1 MVYRRVVIT
10 SATKQIKPIWRISNM
25 KEPPIQTASG
35 ADLFSSDFLLG
46 NVGAPFI
53 IGAAVGYFAKKML
66 KVALFIGGAAIV
78 LMFVGE
84 YYHVIN
90 ISDVELQLAADAVAK
105 GAKESGGFLVDR
117 LTRITSKGVSA
128 VGGFF
133 VGFKFG

>member
-1 MVYRRVVIT
+1 MNET
-10 SATKQIKPIWRISNM
+10 PTQP
-25 KEPPIQTASG
+25 ASEM
-35 ADLFSSDFLLG
+35 DVFSSNFLLG

-53 IGAAVGYFAKKML
+53 IGAAVGFFAKKML

-84 YYHVIN
+84 YYNIIN
-90 ISDVELQLAADAVAK
+90 ISDVQLQSAAETVAK
-105 GAKESGGFLVDR
+105 GAKQSGGFLVDR

>member
-1 MVYRRVVIT
+1 MNETPVKT
-10 SATKQIKPIWRISNM
+10 TP
-25 KEPPIQTASG
+25 ET
-35 ADLFSSDFLLG
+35 DLFSSDFLLG
-46 NVGAPFI
+46 NVGAPFL

-84 YYHVIN
+84 YYHI
-90 ISDVELQLAADAVAK
+90 IDITDAELQNAAETVAQ
-105 GAKESGGFLVDR
+105 GAKDSGGFLVDR

-128 VGGFF
+128 VGGFA

>member
-1 MVYRRVVIT
+1 M
-10 SATKQIKPIWRISNM
+10 N
-25 KEPPIQTASG
+25 EPPVQTTPG
-35 ADLFSSDFLLG
+35 TDLYSSDFLLG

-53 IGAAVGYFAKKML
+53 IGVAVGYFAKKML

-84 YYHVIN
+84 YYNVIN
-90 ISDVELQLAADAVAK
+90 ISDGQLQSAAEVVAK
-105 GAKESGGFLVDR
+105 GAKDSGGFLVDR

>member
-1 MVYRRVVIT
+1 MNETQVQT
-10 SATKQIKPIWRISNM
+10 SPQI
-25 KEPPIQTASG
+25 
-35 ADLFSSDFLLG
+35 DFFSSDFLLG
-46 NVGAPFI
+46 NVGAPFL

-66 KVALFIGGAAIV
+66 KVALFVGGALIV

-84 YYHVIN
+84 YYGIFDL
-90 ISDVELQLAADAVAK
+90 SDVQLQSAADTVAK
-105 GAKESGGFLVDR
+105 GAKASGSFLVDR

>member
-1 MVYRRVVIT
+1 MTETPV
-10 SATKQIKPIWRISNM
+10 
-25 KEPPIQTASG
+25 QTTPE

-84 YYHVIN
+84 YYNIIN
-90 ISDVELQLAADAVAK
+90 ISDIQLQSAAETVAK
-105 GAKESGGFLVDR
+105 GAKDSGGFLVDR
-117 LTRITSKGVSA
+117 LTRITSKGISA
-128 VGGFF
+128 AGGFF

>member
-1 MVYRRVVIT
+1 MNENTVKST
-10 SATKQIKPIWRISNM
+10 SGS
-25 KEPPIQTASG
+25 
-35 ADLFSSDFLLG
+35 DLFSSDFLLG
-46 NVGAPFI
+46 SVGAPFL

-90 ISDVELQLAADAVAK
+90 ISDAELQSAADTVAES
-105 GAKESGGFLVDR
+105 AKESGGFLVDR

>member
-1 MVYRRVVIT
+1 MNENPLKT
-10 SATKQIKPIWRISNM
+10 MPET
-25 KEPPIQTASG
+25 
-35 ADLFSSDFLLG
+35 DFFSSDFLLG

-53 IGAAVGYFAKKML
+53 IGAAVGFFAKKML

-84 YYHVIN
+84 YYNIIN
-90 ISDVELQLAADAVAK
+90 ISDVQLQSAAETVAK
-105 GAKESGGFLVDR
+105 GAKDSGSFLVDR

-133 VGFKFG
+133 LGFKFG

>member
-1 MVYRRVVIT
+1 MPENQVQPT
-10 SATKQIKPIWRISNM
+10 LET
-25 KEPPIQTASG
+25 
-35 ADLFSSDFLLG
+35 DLFSSDFLLG

-84 YYHVIN
+84 YYHVID
-90 ISDVELQLAADAVAK
+90 ISDAQLENAAETVAE
-105 GAKESGGFLVDR
+105 GARESGNFLVDR
-117 LTRITSKGVSA
+117 LTRITSRGVSA
-128 VGGFF
+128 VGGFA

>member
-1 MVYRRVVIT
+1 MNETPV
-10 SATKQIKPIWRISNM
+10 N
-25 KEPPIQTASG
+25 TAAG
-35 ADLFSSDFLLG
+35 TDLLSSDFLLG

-84 YYHVIN
+84 YYHVID
-90 ISDVELQLAADAVAK
+90 ISDDQLQNAAETVAQ
-105 GAKESGGFLVDR
+105 GAKDSGGFLVDR

-128 VGGFF
+128 VGGFA

>member
-1 MVYRRVVIT
+1 MAETPVKT
-10 SATKQIKPIWRISNM
+10 
-25 KEPPIQTASG
+25 TAET
-35 ADLFSSDFLLG
+35 DIFSSDFLLG

-84 YYHVIN
+84 YYHVID
-90 ISDVELQLAADAVAK
+90 ISNAELQNAAESVAE

-128 VGGFF
+128 VGGFA

>member
-1 MVYRRVVIT
+1 
-10 SATKQIKPIWRISNM
+10 M
-25 KEPPIQTASG
+25 KESPVQTTPG
-35 ADLFSSDFLLG
+35 IDLFSPDFLLG
-46 NVGAPFI
+46 NVGAPFV

-66 KVALFIGGAAIV
+66 KVALFVGGALIV

-90 ISDVELQLAADAVAK
+90 ISDVQLQSAADTAVQSAK
-105 GAKESGGFLVDR
+105 ASGDFLVNR

-128 VGGFF
+128 AVGFF

>member
-1 MVYRRVVIT
+1 MNETPV
-10 SATKQIKPIWRISNM
+10 
-25 KEPPIQTASG
+25 QTTPET
-35 ADLFSSDFLLG
+35 DLFSADFLLG

-90 ISDVELQLAADAVAK
+90 ISDIQLQSAAETVAK
-105 GAKESGGFLVDR
+105 GAKDSGGFLVDR

-128 VGGFF
+128 TGGFF

>member
-1 MVYRRVVIT
+1 MNETTPKTT
-10 SATKQIKPIWRISNM
+10 SEI
-25 KEPPIQTASG
+25 
-35 ADLFSSDFLLG
+35 DFFSSDFLLG
-46 NVGAPFI
+46 NVGAPVI
-53 IGAAVGYFAKKML
+53 IGTAVGYFAKKML

-90 ISDVELQLAADAVAK
+90 ISDAELQSAADTVAK
-105 GAKESGGFLVDR
+105 SAKESGGFLVDR

>member
-1 MVYRRVVIT
+1 MNETPAQT
-10 SATKQIKPIWRISNM
+10 STQI
-25 KEPPIQTASG
+25 
-35 ADLFSSDFLLG
+35 DLFSSDFLLG

-66 KVALFIGGAAIV
+66 KVALFVGGALIV

-84 YYHVIN
+84 YYHIIN
-90 ISDVELQLAADAVAK
+90 ISDAQLQSAAETVAH

-128 VGGFF
+128 AGGFF

>member
-1 MVYRRVVIT
+1 MNENPAQAPT
-10 SATKQIKPIWRISNM
+10 GT
-25 KEPPIQTASG
+25 
-35 ADLFSSDFLLG
+35 DLFSSDFLLG
-46 NVGAPFI
+46 NVGAPFL

-84 YYHVIN
+84 YYNIID
-90 ISDVELQLAADAVAK
+90 ISDVQLQSAADTVAK

-117 LTRITSKGVSA
+117 LTSITSKGASA
-128 VGGFF
+128 VGGFI

>member
-1 MVYRRVVIT
+1 MNET
-10 SATKQIKPIWRISNM
+10 
-25 KEPPIQTASG
+25 PIQTTPG
-35 ADLFSSDFLLG
+35 GDFFSSDFLLG

-84 YYHVIN
+84 YYNIIS
-90 ISDVELQLAADAVAK
+90 ISDIELQSAADTVAK
-105 GAKESGGFLVDR
+105 GAKASGGFLVDR

>member
-1 MVYRRVVIT
+1 MNET
-10 SATKQIKPIWRISNM
+10 SL
-25 KEPPIQTASG
+25 QTASEV
-35 ADLFSSDFLLG
+35 DLFSSGFLLG
-46 NVGAPFI
+46 NVGAPFL

-84 YYHVIN
+84 YYNIID
-90 ISDVELQLAADAVAK
+90 ISDVQLQSAADTVAK
-105 GAKESGGFLVDR
+105 GAKDSGSFLVDR
-117 LTRITSKGVSA
+117 LTRVTSKGVSA

>member
-1 MVYRRVVIT
+1 VEQAKIRGIFAMND
-10 SATKQIKPIWRISNM
+10 KPI
-25 KEPPIQTASG
+25 QATTG
-35 ADLFSSDFLLG
+35 TDLFSSDFLLG

-53 IGAAVGYFAKKML
+53 IGAAVGFFAKKML
-66 KVALFIGGAAIV
+66 KVALFIGGGLVV

-84 YYHVIN
+84 YYGLFN
-90 ISDVELQLAADAVAK
+90 LSDTQLQSAAETVAN
-105 GAKESGGFLVDR
+105 GAKQTGGFLVDR